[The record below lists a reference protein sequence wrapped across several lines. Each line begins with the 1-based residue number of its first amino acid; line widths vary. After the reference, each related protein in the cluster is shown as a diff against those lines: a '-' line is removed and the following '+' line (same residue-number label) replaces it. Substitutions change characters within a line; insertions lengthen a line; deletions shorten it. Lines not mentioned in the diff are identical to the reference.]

1 MTMLW
6 TIFLILIVMWML
18 GMVSAY
24 TIGGFI
30 HILLVL
36 AVVAVAIQL
45 INGRRVL

>member
-18 GMVSAY
+18 GLVSAY
-24 TIGGFI
+24 TLGGFI

-45 INGRRVL
+45 INGRRV